1 MNKKKNPTEFA
12 EALDRRLSGLQGD
25 PWLAQRIIANEEE
38 KPVVK
43 KISGTVVLAI
53 VLVLALTS
61 AAFAAT
67 GGFGILNFH
76 PEQAENKTYVEH
88 IVAIDQTW
96 EGEYFT
102 ASVNEAVFDGTK
114 LSVTLSIFPKKE
126 NDPVFVIP
134 RIKAMANGQQISVFE
149 RSISGGYESDGF
161 WIPNMEANHVSGFD
175 QIGIDVLISEDGL
188 NNQIIQDA
196 VTWELTFDV
205 LHPEWPIIYTEQDEP
220 GIDEEPWTDEEYA
233 AYDQQFVTAYQQKK
247 ILLNRSAM
255 LSPFAAA
262 NPAYDISMEDEMA
275 YVDWSEALLTQEAFK
290 LTDKITFQFSTLPL
304 PVKTAKAAV
313 QFNLADGLHVELTEL
328 IVSVDHI
335 NFSFRITGDDPNKP
349 LTMADWRH
357 RAFAVLADNATTQ
370 YLAASCGQR
379 EDGSLLYTGHCM
391 ISGETSRLTIIPV
404 EESQENSVMRAGI
417 VPDDLTESPIDIE
430 LK

>member
-1 MNKKKNPTEFA
+1 MSNVKGPDNAPHRNQEFEQLVEQYQTAVLRTCYLYLCDKSVA
-12 EALDRRLSGLQGD
+12 EDAVQETFIKVFRGMDSFKGESSEKT
-25 PWLAQRIIANEEE
+25 WIMEIAM
-38 KPVVK
+38 
-43 KISGTVVLAI
+43 
-53 VLVLALTS
+53 
-61 AAFAAT
+61 
-67 GGFGILNFH
+67 H
-76 PEQAENKTYVEH
+76 
-88 IVAIDQTW
+88 
-96 EGEYFT
+96 
-102 ASVNEAVFDGTK
+102 
-114 LSVTLSIFPKKE
+114 
-126 NDPVFVIP
+126 
-134 RIKAMANGQQISVFE
+134 
-149 RSISGGYESDGF
+149 
-161 WIPNMEANHVSGFD
+161 
-175 QIGIDVLISEDGL
+175 
-188 NNQIIQDA
+188 A

-205 LHPEWPIIYTEQDEP
+205 LHPEWPIMYTEQDEP
-220 GIDEEPWTDEEYA
+220 GIDEEPWKDEEYA
-233 AYDQQFVTAYQQKK
+233 AYDKQFVTAYQQKK

-313 QFNLADGLHVELTEL
+313 QFDLADGLHVELTEL

-357 RAFAVLADNATTQ
+357 RAFAILADNATTQ